1 METLLELFVS
11 FFKIGLFTF
20 GGGYSMLPM
29 LQREVV
35 DKHHWATES
44 DILDYFAIAQCTP
57 GIIAVNTATFVG
69 SKLKGA
75 IGGAVATAAI
85 VSPSILIITLISR
98 VLQNFASYEIVQ
110 HAFAGIRIAV
120 CVLIAVSISKLYKK
134 GVKGAVGNA
143 IFAASLL
150 LTFLLHLSPVWIVLA
165 VVLLGLCTA
174 WKEAHSK

>member
-1 METLLELFVS
+1 MKILLDLFLA
-11 FFKIGLFTF
+11 FFRIGLFTF

-35 DKHHWATES
+35 DKHHWATED

-75 IGGAVATAAI
+75 LGGAVSTLAI
-85 VSPSILIITLISR
+85 VSPSIIIISLISR
-98 VLQNFASYEIVQ
+98 LLQNFAAYEIVQ

-120 CVLIAVSISKLYKK
+120 CVLIAVSLANLYKK

-150 LTFLLHLSPVWIVLA
+150 LTVLFHLSPVWIVLTA
-165 VVLLGLCTA
+165 VLIGLAAA
-174 WKEAHSK
+174 WKEAHNK